1 MNSILRLALAL
12 KGMMVKQSTQRFATQ
27 VRRISCFNGESIT
40 NNKYIPQ
47 VVTFQNSNVR
57 NLELKN
63 LLFYKCGNNFQH
75 GDITRPNCLPPKM
88 FMAANCSKLQ
98 IFWKMCLKARHKV
111 LFKNT
116 VWGLYL
122 TNWRFDSIWRKRFWE
137 KVFLTK
143 VQAKELSYAVAECFT
158 KKFQMQFLQ
167 EPVSGLWDKD
177 D

>member
-40 NNKYIPQ
+40 NKKYIPQ

-88 FMAANCSKLQ
+88 FMAANFSKLQ

-111 LFKNT
+111 IFKKPSLR
-116 VWGLYL
+116 VISYKL
-122 TNWRFDSIWRKRFWE
+122 TF
-137 KVFLTK
+137 
-143 VQAKELSYAVAECFT
+143 
-158 KKFQMQFLQ
+158 
-167 EPVSGLWDKD
+167 
-177 D
+177 